1 MDLRLEK
8 LSASLQSAVDGMSDD
23 QLRWHLA
30 GKWCAAEVLEHLYLT
45 YAGTILGFERVLR
58 KGKPLASRA
67 SMAQRAL
74 TFLIVGLGHMPTG
87 RKTPGIANPRGLPT
101 EQVRNEIGDKIV
113 AMDAIISQCE
123 ASLGPRVKVLD
134 HPLLGPLSALQ
145 WRKLHIVHGQ
155 HHLRQI
161 LDLRKSAAMA
171 EARK

>member
-8 LSASLQSAVDGMSDD
+8 LGASLQSAVDGMSSD
-23 QLRWHLA
+23 QLRWHVP
-30 GKWCAAEVLEHLYLT
+30 GKWCAAEVLEHLYLS
-45 YAGTILGFERVLR
+45 YAGTILGFERVMR
-58 KGKPLASRA
+58 KGRPLASQA
-67 SMAQRAL
+67 SMAQRVL

-87 RKTPGIANPRGLPT
+87 RKTPAIATPRGLPI
-101 EQVRNEIGDKIV
+101 EQVRDEIGEKIV
-113 AMDAIISQCE
+113 SMDAIIAQCE

-134 HPLLGPLSALQ
+134 HPTLGPLSAAQ

-161 LDLRKSAAMA
+161 LDLRKSTTMA

>member
-1 MDLRLEK
+1 MDLRLKK
-8 LSASLQSAVDGMSDD
+8 LSASLQSAVEGMSGE
-23 QLRWHLA
+23 QLHWHLP

-58 KGKPLASRA
+58 KGKPLASQA
-67 SMAQRAL
+67 SMAQRML
-74 TFLIVGLGHMPTG
+74 TFLIVGLGHMPAG
-87 RKTPGIANPRGLPT
+87 RKTPAIANPRGLPT
-101 EQVRNEIGDKIV
+101 EQVQDEIGGKIV

-134 HPLLGPLSALQ
+134 HPILGPLSAVQ

-155 HHLRQI
+155 HHLRQL
-161 LDLRKSAAMA
+161 LDLRKSTTMA